1 MEDKVKRIYDAIKFF
16 KDNINEIWGP
26 DIDIDEMLSEN
37 NSTRREEIFKKYFS
51 FLSEYLLDPALIPS
65 LKLEKIPKDELL
77 EILIVLEL
85 FLPKNIYH
93 DIFKYYK
100 DKIDYLNDFSIVISK
115 DDVDFYLSMGYTIDE
130 IIRNPG
136 FYPNEELMKY
146 VVSFKT
152 TNGVIDKEF
161 YDYIIN
167 NRIDGCLFLVL
178 EDLRKGNHD
187 LLIKYTNTK
196 KLVEALL
203 DENLPDTQVI
213 LDKILLLS
221 RRRKCSSITD
231 MEKVKKLISLFLHLI
246 LQKNYYLW

>member
-100 DKIDYLNDFSIVISK
+100 QRRTN
-115 DDVDFYLSMGYTIDE
+115 E
-130 IIRNPG
+130 IC
-136 FYPNEELMKY
+136 
-146 VVSFKT
+146 SF
-152 TNGVIDKEF
+152 F
-161 YDYIIN
+161 
-167 NRIDGCLFLVL
+167 
-178 EDLRKGNHD
+178 
-187 LLIKYTNTK
+187 
-196 KLVEALL
+196 
-203 DENLPDTQVI
+203 
-213 LDKILLLS
+213 
-221 RRRKCSSITD
+221 
-231 MEKVKKLISLFLHLI
+231 
-246 LQKNYYLW
+246 